1 MEKRGLGDVIATIT
15 KAVGIEPCEGCKER
29 QNALNRLFPFK
40 TPNQLT
46 EEDIKFLEGVFEWYS
61 GLPLTSDQANHIAK
75 CEEIWLRVFKVKTG
89 HCKSCGSQYQ
99 YAYMKDLKT
108 LYDSLHLP

>member
-46 EEDIKFLEGVFEWYS
+46 KEDIKFLEGVFSWYK
-61 GLPLTSDQANHIAK
+61 GIPLTIEQAKEIQK

-89 HCKSCGSQYQ
+89 HCRSCGSQYQ
-99 YAYMKDLKT
+99 EAFMKDLKI
-108 LYDSLHLP
+108 LLENE